1 MCALLPLTLVLLVE
15 GLFRIGRQVVFVFML
30 ILAFALSR
38 LLAQGIID
46 GVLTAREI
54 RIAACHDKQLAGLNW
69 KRERE

>member
-54 RIAACHDKQLAGLNW
+54 RIAACHDQQLAGLNW